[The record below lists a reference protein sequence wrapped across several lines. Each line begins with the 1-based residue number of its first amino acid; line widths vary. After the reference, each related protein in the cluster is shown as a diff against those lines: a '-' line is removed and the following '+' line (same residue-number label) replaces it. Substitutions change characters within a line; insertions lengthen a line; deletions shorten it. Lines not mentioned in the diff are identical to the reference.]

1 MPEASPAQAPPPPAA
16 APAVVPPPPEDALKS
31 QPWSEVRWCE
41 AAAAV
46 VALEAA
52 AVAPAQ
58 RSRVG
63 PAVASAAASNYEL
76 SRNRGCAARAARC
89 WRSQRWAQRAA
100 RGKWGTQRGKTRRG
114 YFPTFTPTTPTI
126 STSKDCTYRHAR

>member
-1 MPEASPAQAPPPPAA
+1 MCEVPWCEAA
-16 APAVVPPPPEDALKS
+16 AVRVAAALKS

-76 SRNRGCAARAARC
+76 SRLRGARSALLA
-89 WRSQRWAQRAA
+89 
-100 RGKWGTQRGKTRRG
+100 K
-114 YFPTFTPTTPTI
+114 
-126 STSKDCTYRHAR
+126 STLGIALGPR